1 MAGLGHFT
9 NTAAQWCI
17 HSAHEHDCLQRLS
30 ACNDY
35 LLTRTII
42 YNDYHAP
49 GPRHTH
55 TNPPARMAPHP
66 PPRIHTTEPL
76 HEHVLGRSH
85 LDVLPLVHAQSLA
98 LTPARTHTHLPTDTQ
113 IAATAATK
121 QEGLHQDVA
130 SQLRGCTSAPDVDV
144 PAPGLRTCDMDFVMD
159 HT

>member
-1 MAGLGHFT
+1 
-9 NTAAQWCI
+9 
-17 HSAHEHDCLQRLS
+17 
-30 ACNDY
+30 
-35 LLTRTII
+35 
-42 YNDYHAP
+42 
-49 GPRHTH
+49 
-55 TNPPARMAPHP
+55 MAPHP